1 MNSSLTLAE
10 LRDRLGSDAP
20 PLLLH
25 VLPEAVFAARR
36 LPGSAN
42 ACVYEMVFADKVR
55 ELAPDPARPIV
66 VYGAGEGSLDADAA
80 RDKLAAAG
88 YARVAVFAGG
98 LAEWAA
104 AGLPL
109 EGSGGLAEETPLLD
123 GNYQVDTAQSVVR
136 WTGRNLFNHHHG
148 FIKLAGG
155 EMVLRRNELVSARF
169 VVDMGSIVC
178 EDLTDVGYNALLIRH
193 LRDADFFDVA
203 HHPTAVFE
211 AREAR
216 PLPEATPG
224 TPNYE
229 LAGDFTLRGVTRPL
243 VFAALV
249 ASTDGRRITGQGQID
264 LDRTEFGSFYGSG
277 KFFRYLGQHVV
288 NDLVHLHVKLHADRV

>member
-1 MNSSLTLAE
+1 MNASLTLAE
-10 LRDRLGSDAP
+10 LRARLESAAP

-36 LPGSAN
+36 VPGSVN
-42 ACVYEMVFADKVR
+42 ACVYEMAFPDKVR
-55 ELAPDPARPIV
+55 ALAPDPAAPVV
-66 VYGAGEGSLDADAA
+66 VYGAGEGSLDAAAA
-80 RDKLAAAG
+80 REKLAAAG
-88 YARVAVFAGG
+88 YTNVGVFAGG

-109 EGSGGLAEETPLLD
+109 EGSGAPPEEAAALD
-123 GNYQVDTAQSVVR
+123 GSYRVDTAQSVVR

-148 FIKLAGG
+148 TLALAGG
-155 EMVLRRNELVSARF
+155 EIVLRQNELVSARF

-178 EDLTDVGYNALLIRH
+178 EDLADAGYNAMLIRH
-193 LRDADFFDVA
+193 LRDADFFDIA
-203 HHPTAVFE
+203 RHPTAVFE
-211 AREAR
+211 TRSAR

-243 VFAALV
+243 VFAALI
-249 ASTDGRRITGQGQID
+249 ASADGSRVTGQGQFD
-264 LDRTEFGSFYGSG
+264 LDRTEFGSLYGSG
-277 KFFRYLGQHVV
+277 KFFRHLGQHVV
-288 NDLVHLHVKLHADRV
+288 NDLIHLHVKVHADRV